1 MQKAFSVGPPH
12 SLNRS
17 LPVSVHSPWCSFHI
31 SHLFY
36 LTWVPFFHLY
46 WNILGGEGCIL
57 WITAFSTVRSQSL
70 VEYTGSYTY
79 FYCRSSFL
87 YYKLGKRLPGNWK
100 RLIGNTQ
107 IAGLLLPQ
115 QFICYNC
122 ICYSHKCQHSRSNK
136 PVLTDTAASHFHRV
150 WWIEPNVSPDC
161 WMCTTH
167 HPSSFQKRPHTA
179 FIPPKVVTSENCLT
193 LEHIL
198 PAALSLQVLLSS
210 HVPNRTPSEARDPLP
225 PRRATQ
231 DSWTQTREHKSI
243 STELIK
249 PVTCWE
255 IPLLVSETLL

>member
-70 VEYTGSYTY
+70 VEDTGSYTY

-122 ICYSHKCQHSRSNK
+122 ICYSHECQHSRSNK

-150 WWIEPNVSPDC
+150 WWIEPNVSPDY

-167 HPSSFQKRPHTA
+167 HPFQLSEMPSYSIYSSQSCDKWELPNTGAHPPCSIVTTGFIVFSHSKPHP
-179 FIPPKVVTSENCLT
+179 FWSKG
-193 LEHIL
+193 
-198 PAALSLQVLLSS
+198 SS
-210 HVPNRTPSEARDPLP
+210 SSSQSYPGHVDTNQGA
-225 PRRATQ
+225 
-231 DSWTQTREHKSI
+231 
-243 STELIK
+243 
-249 PVTCWE
+249 
-255 IPLLVSETLL
+255 